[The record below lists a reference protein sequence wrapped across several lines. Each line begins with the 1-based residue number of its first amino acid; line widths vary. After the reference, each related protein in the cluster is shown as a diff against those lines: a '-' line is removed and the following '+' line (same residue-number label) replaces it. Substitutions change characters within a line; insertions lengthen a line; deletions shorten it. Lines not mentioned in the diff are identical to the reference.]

1 MTKQILA
8 SVFCAAFACAVA
20 APVVPVKAQ
29 TSNNPTEVSPNTVG
43 PGSKPTSAAPAL
55 PPPPSTPES
64 PFAAVTAFG
73 QTLKQKG
80 IYLQLGYA
88 EDFSANISGGLQRGF
103 MPTGELF
110 FGTVLDLETI
120 AGIPGASLHVTFDE
134 RNGYAIN
141 SIVGTQG
148 PLQANSGPT
157 RAIRLSEFYWEQ
169 GFDNDRLDIIIGR
182 TNPTFDFATSDV
194 SCQSVSSIIC
204 AQPGSWYFSN
214 SNQAYPA
221 STWGGRVNFALTP
234 EVYIRAGAFEDNPN
248 QLRTNQQGFSWSTSG
263 STGVFIP
270 AEVGYSTSFSSAA
283 YPTKVAV
290 GGYWDATNY
299 TNPGEIRRQ
308 GRTAYWLQGQQ
319 TIWRPNPK
327 TNQSLTVFAG
337 GITYTGGAP
346 YWGQYYAGF
355 LDRGPFFSRP
365 DDTILFEGSYYA
377 NNSNQRP
384 NKASQWI
391 FELNYGFQLTPG
403 VTIKPFTQYVVNP
416 NNFLPAAG
424 SREPSNAWIV
434 GVQVAINAAEIF
446 GFPQFVAH

>member
-1 MTKQILA
+1 
-8 SVFCAAFACAVA
+8 
-20 APVVPVKAQ
+20 
-29 TSNNPTEVSPNTVG
+29 
-43 PGSKPTSAAPAL
+43 L
-55 PPPPSTPES
+55 PPPAQTPVS

-88 EDFSANISGGLQRGF
+88 EDFSANISGGLKKGF

-110 FGTVLDLETI
+110 FGTVLDLETL
-120 AGIPGASLHVTFDE
+120 AGIPGASIHVTFDE
-134 RNGYAIN
+134 RNGYGIN
-141 SIVGTQG
+141 TIVGTQG
-148 PLQANSGPT
+148 PLQANSGPSRT
-157 RAIRLSEFYWEQ
+157 IRLSEFYWEQ
-169 GFDNDRLDIIIGR
+169 GFDNDRIDIIVGR

-204 AQPGSWYFSN
+204 AQPGTWYFSN

-234 EVYIRAGAFEDNPN
+234 EVYVRAGAFEDNPS
-248 QLRTNQQGFSWSTSG
+248 QLRAEQHGFSWGTSG
-263 STGVFIP
+263 ATGVFIP
-270 AEVGYSTSFSSAA
+270 VELGYSTSFSTAP
-283 YPTKVAV
+283 YPTKLDV
-290 GGYWDATNY
+290 GAYWDDTDY
-299 TNPGEIRRQ
+299 TEPGAIRRH
-308 GRTAYWLQGQQ
+308 GRGAYWLQGQQ

-337 GITYTGGAP
+337 GINYNRGAP

-355 LDRGPFFSRP
+355 LERGPFLSRP
-365 DDTILFEGSYYA
+365 DDTILFEGSYYV

-384 NKASQWI
+384 NRSSQWI

-403 VTIKPFTQYVVNP
+403 ITIKPFGQYVVHP
-416 NNFLPAAG
+416 NNFLSPIG
-424 SREPSNAWIV
+424 SRQPDNAWVV
-434 GVQVAINAAEIF
+434 GVQVAINAGEFF